1 MIESF
6 SHCFDP
12 ALRQGTVYELRQAN
26 GLLFGAGHALRSSFD
41 LRESSGRRAS
51 SILPPLPRSL
61 ASTKPGPRSANS
73 EREVGR
79 DGTLQN
85 LWPTHFQSKQPS
97 AVLHGLRDAGQEDCK
112 GQKHAK
118 VSGKV
123 KNDLERGHLGILKP
137 LQINGFRARI
147 FRGPKKYK
155 ATPEN
160 GF

>member
-1 MIESF
+1 M
-6 SHCFDP
+6 P
-12 ALRQGTVYELRQAN
+12 VL
-26 GLLFGAGHALRSSFD
+26 
-41 LRESSGRRAS
+41 SGS
-51 SILPPLPRSL
+51 
-61 ASTKPGPRSANS
+61 RSAVEPVPRIANS
-73 EREVGR
+73 KREVGR

-85 LWPTHFQSKQPS
+85 VRPTHFQSKQPS
-97 AVLHGLRDAGQEDCK
+97 AVLHGLCDAGQEDCK

-137 LQINGFRARI
+137 LQTNGFRARI

>member
-1 MIESF
+1 MNESF
-6 SHCFDP
+6 GHCFDP
-12 ALRQGTVYELRQAN
+12 APRHEMVCLQRWH
-26 GLLFGAGHALRSSFD
+26 GLLQGAGHALRSGDHF
-41 LRESSGRRAS
+41 RKPSGRRAS
-51 SILPPLPRSL
+51 SLLSVFPGSRS
-61 ASTKPGPRSANS
+61 AVGPGPRSANS
-73 EREVGR
+73 EREAGWN
-79 DGTLQN
+79 GALQN
-85 LWPTHFQSKQPS
+85 VRPAHFQSKQPS
-97 AVLHGLRDAGQEDCK
+97 AVLHGLCDAGQEDCK

-123 KNDLERGHLGILKP
+123 KNALERGHLGILKP